1 MIWSLYAMLGTNMW
15 YHENDRVLFDDEA
28 WDKIVTAAAEN
39 GINQIINELKH
50 RVSPEPVH
58 ECVPQSAGNSFQ

>member
-28 WDKIVTAAAEN
+28 WDRIVTAAADGAVAAHFAEEY
-39 GINQIINELKH
+39 IASL
-50 RVSPEPVH
+50 
-58 ECVPQSAGNSFQ
+58 